1 MGNRNTLNPF
11 YPTINLTLDNTIFSM
26 QANFLVSDYTTLQNL
41 RESNN
46 GLISDYRQAFAFIL
60 STRLSSPSGA
70 HPSQSQVAQVDDSRL
85 LSIINLILEYD
96 SKLREDYD
104 KLSQF
109 WGPYYSILVSFER
122 SIQSLQD
129 SLTDTIYD
137 FLSRAASVDS
147 SAFSQIIALLDNTPS
162 HLHSNF
168 HSSVDFVSELCHNIS
183 DTIKE
188 FNSSYFDSNEKNNL
202 ISIYQALGTYGW
214 TLPPTA
220 TWFDITTVPQNQ
232 SQANQIMSAYITA
245 SNIASLLDVLR
256 DEKRV
261 KRPDFEEAVFCYKNR
276 KYKSCAMLLFSL
288 IDGIYLH
295 TQPSLNT
302 LNQYRKV
309 GIKGISRFQK
319 DLQDSNKEAWL
330 FSSLLEINVV
340 SCLSS
345 MYKGYNSFNNE
356 PTNIINRNF
365 VMHGMGNRKV
375 LRRDC
380 IQLFLLYYN
389 VLNSAHILKYQK

>member
-1 MGNRNTLNPF
+1 MGSRNTLNPF
-11 YPTINLTLDNTIFSM
+11 YPIINLTLDNTIFSM
-26 QANFLVSDYTTLQNL
+26 QANILVSDSTTLQNL
-41 RESNN
+41 RKSNN

-60 STRLSSPSGA
+60 STRFSSPSGA
-70 HPSQSQVAQVDDSRL
+70 HPSQSQVAQVDDNRL

-96 SKLREDYD
+96 SELREDYD
-104 KLSQF
+104 KLSPF

-122 SIQSLQD
+122 SIQNLQN

-137 FLSRAASVDS
+137 FLSQAASVDS

-162 HLHSNF
+162 HLHPNF
-168 HSSVDFVSELCHNIS
+168 QPSVDLVSELCHNIS
-183 DTIKE
+183 DAIKE

-202 ISIYQALGTYGW
+202 ISIYQTLGTYGW

-220 TWFDITTVPQNQ
+220 TWFDITIIPQNQ
-232 SQANQIMSAYITA
+232 SEANQIMSSYITA
-245 SNIASLLDVLR
+245 SNIVSLLDVIR
-256 DEKRV
+256 NEKRV

-276 KYKSCAMLLFSL
+276 KYKACAMLLFSL

-295 TQPSLNT
+295 TQPSSNT

-309 GIKGISRFQK
+309 GTKGISRFQK
-319 DLQDSNKEAWL
+319 DLQASNKEPWL

-345 MYKGYNSFNNE
+345 IYKSYNSFNNE

-380 IQLFLLYYN
+380 TQLFLLYYN

>member
-1 MGNRNTLNPF
+1 
-11 YPTINLTLDNTIFSM
+11 M
-26 QANFLVSDYTTLQNL
+26 QANFLVSDYTTLQDL

-46 GLISDYRQAFAFIL
+46 GLIPDYRQAFAFIL

-70 HPSQSQVAQVDDSRL
+70 HPSQSQVAQVDDNHL

-96 SKLREDYD
+96 SELREDYD
-104 KLSQF
+104 KLSPF

-122 SIQSLQD
+122 SIQNLQD
-129 SLTDTIYD
+129 SLTDTVYK
-137 FLSRAASVDS
+137 FLSQAASVDS
-147 SAFSQIIALLDNTPS
+147 SAFSQIIELLDNTPS
-162 HLHSNF
+162 HLHPNF
-168 HSSVDFVSELCHNIS
+168 QPSVDFVSELCHNIS
-183 DTIKE
+183 DAIKE
-188 FNSSYFDSNEKNNL
+188 FNSSYFDSNEKHNL

-220 TWFDITTVPQNQ
+220 TWFDITIIPQNQ
-232 SQANQIMSAYITA
+232 SEANQIMSSYITA
-245 SNIASLLDVLR
+245 SNIASLLDVIR
-256 DEKRV
+256 NEKRV

-276 KYKSCAMLLFSL
+276 KYKACAMLLFSL

-295 TQPSLNT
+295 TQPSSNT

-309 GIKGISRFQK
+309 GAKGILRFQK
-319 DLQDSNKEAWL
+319 DLQTSNKEPWL
-330 FSSLLEINVV
+330 FSSLLEINVI

-345 MYKGYNSFNNE
+345 IYKAYNSFNNE